1 MIPQGVILIDKPTG
15 ISSFDVIRKVRK
27 LTGLKRVGHAG
38 TLDPEASGLLV
49 VCLGSYTKLC
59 GYLTESSK
67 IYQAEIKFGIKTS
80 TDDIEGEIISEQPTD
95 SLSQENIL
103 SACAKFIGK
112 IQQIP
117 PRFSAVKI
125 NGQRAYKL
133 ARAEEEF
140 SIAPREVEIFS
151 LDIQNINLPSIEIK
165 THCSKG
171 TYIRAL
177 ARDIGDFL
185 KVGAHAREIRRIA
198 SGSFDIAHAIKFAD
212 LNNENIIQQCLTGYK
227 ALGGLSNFE
236 LNQTDYERV
245 KHGRSVSLSNN
256 LSSKI
261 AVAMFEERP
270 VAIMEKNN
278 IGNWEILRV
287 M

>member
-1 MIPQGVILIDKPTG
+1 MTLQGVILIDKPKG

-27 LTGLKRVGHAG
+27 LSGLKRVGHAG

-49 VCLGSYTKLC
+49 VCLGTYTKLC
-59 GYLTESSK
+59 GYLTESTK
-67 IYQAEIKFGIKTS
+67 IYGAEIIFGIKTS
-80 TDDIEGEIISEQPTD
+80 TDDIEGEIISQKPID
-95 SLSQENIL
+95 DLSPENIL
-103 SACAKFIGK
+103 LACKKFIGK

-117 PRFSAVKI
+117 PKFSAIKI

-133 ARAEEEF
+133 ARADEEF

-177 ARDIGDFL
+177 ARDLGDL
-185 KVGAHAREIRRIA
+185 LEVGAHARDIRRIA
-198 SGSFDIAHAIKFAD
+198 SGHFDITRAIKLDD
-212 LNNENIIQQCLTGYK
+212 LSCDNIAQHCLTGYE
-227 ALGGLSNFE
+227 ALGGLNNFE
-236 LNQTDYERV
+236 LSRIDYERI
-245 KHGRSVSLSNN
+245 KHGRAVSLHNN
-256 LSSKI
+256 INSKV
-261 AVAMFEERP
+261 AVAMFEEMP
-270 VAIMEKNN
+270 VAVMEKNN
-278 IGNWEILRV
+278 NNWDILRV